1 MRATEIQVH
10 TRPERPLTLP
20 SSMQRRASAK
30 LGQAEHLD
38 GAEARCT
45 RPHPFAA
52 TWRKCPGS
60 MKCSTSNTDTP
71 GRQQAKSHTA
81 RQHMPNEETQADGEP
96 WLQRL
101 VATPMG
107 ATARRA
113 CRCLV
118 RAVDDFGF
126 RSLCFGQ
133 RCDVQWLPATKSC
146 SFRYHSRSSFLYN
159 PDTSGHSVAL
169 HFEDGRTN

>member
-20 SSMQRRASAK
+20 SPMQRRASAK

-45 RPHPFAA
+45 RPHSFAA

-60 MKCSTSNTDTP
+60 IKCSASNTDTP

-118 RAVDDFGF
+118 RLTILVFEVCALAKDAMCSGSLRA
-126 RSLCFGQ
+126 RS
-133 RCDVQWLPATKSC
+133 ATIADP
-146 SFRYHSRSSFLYN
+146 RSSTTL
-159 PDTSGHSVAL
+159 TLQGTV
-169 HFEDGRTN
+169 